1 MSPMNPVAQLLF
13 VIAGL
18 MILGALGEYM
28 FARTRV
34 PDIVW
39 LVAAG
44 ILAGP
49 VFQIVQPELL
59 KPGIPYFG
67 AIALAVI
74 LSSGGF
80 KLRMSEVAS
89 ALPRGL
95 LLGVTG
101 FALSTIAIWFFL
113 FLAWNAGFIHTYSP
127 LGWLTVGAI
136 VGGTSSAVI
145 SPSMALCRVPA
156 RVARM
161 LEVESEA
168 TDALSVII
176 VMVLIDMFV
185 SGTADL
191 ARPMV
196 ALVRELG
203 IGLLGGASA
212 AALLIPGIPAMRNKV
227 HGYTVFLAL
236 MLALY
241 AVVELL
247 HGSGAIAVLT
257 ASLLLGNASTIVP
270 RLFPGADGSTF
281 VPSEMTG
288 IMQNQI
294 TFLVKSFFFFLIGLM
309 FPMDVRLIGLAAIAV
324 VFLFASRIL
333 ASLLA
338 TRGQHLSRK
347 EFWFTS
353 AAIPRGLAAG
363 VLATLPQRH
372 NIEGTDNLAP
382 GIFAVVV
389 LSNLAFAV
397 AFWYISRWPDATA
410 PPSPAPASEPTTI

>member
-1 MSPMNPVAQLLF
+1 MNPVVQILI

-18 MILGALGEYM
+18 MILGALGEYL

-49 VFQIVQPELL
+49 VFQVVPPDLL

-74 LSSGGF
+74 LSSGAF
-80 KLRMSEVAS
+80 NLRVSGVVS

-101 FALSTIAIWFFL
+101 FALSTMATWVLL
-113 FLAWNAGFIHTYSP
+113 FLAWNLGVVHIHSP
-127 LGWLTVGAI
+127 LGWLGVGAI
-136 VGGTSSAVI
+136 IGGTSSVVI
-145 SPSMALCRVPA
+145 IPSMALCRVPG
-156 RVARM
+156 RVARL
-161 LEVESEA
+161 LEVESAA
-168 TDALSVII
+168 TDALSVVI
-176 VMVLIDMFV
+176 VMVMIDVLV
-185 SGTADL
+185 SGTADVTT
-191 ARPMV
+191 PMV

-203 IGLLGGASA
+203 IGLVGGVGA
-212 AALLIPGIPAMRNKV
+212 AALLIPGIPAMREKA

-236 MLALY
+236 MFALY
-241 AVVELL
+241 AVMELL

-257 ASLLLGNASTIVP
+257 ASLLLGNASSIVP
-270 RLFPGADGSTF
+270 RLIPGAVGPMFAPSNTTF
-281 VPSEMTG
+281 V
-288 IMQNQI
+288 MQAQV

-309 FPMDVRLIGLAAIAV
+309 FPMDLRLVGLAAASV
-324 VFLFASRIL
+324 AFLFAARIP

-338 TRGQHLSRK
+338 TNGQHLSKK

-363 VLATLPQRH
+363 VLSTLPQRH
-372 NIEGTDNLAP
+372 NIEGAENLAP
-382 GIFAVVV
+382 AIFAVVV
-389 LSNLAFAV
+389 ISNLVFAV
-397 AFWYISRWPDATA
+397 LFWHISRWPDVNT
-410 PPSPAPASEPTTI
+410 PPSTSPASEPATN